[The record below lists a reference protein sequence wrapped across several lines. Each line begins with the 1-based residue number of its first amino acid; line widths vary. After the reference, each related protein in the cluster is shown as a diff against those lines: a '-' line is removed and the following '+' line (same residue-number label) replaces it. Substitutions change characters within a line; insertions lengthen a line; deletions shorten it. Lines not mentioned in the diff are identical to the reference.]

1 MKARLYTSWNNRKA
15 RRFHRKDHRNC
26 QAVRRFHSSEGFTK
40 QTQIH
45 NLRITQ
51 FSHPSAKTAFFL
63 PQFFKIHASKLQ
75 RAVDR
80 RRQRHEIGTTRGAGS
95 RFAQNRLDHI
105 VDHLPQDP
113 RAAVELFLIRPAQ
126 RQPNILADALMIDQ
140 RRHADK

>member
-51 FSHPSAKTAFFL
+51 FSHPSAKTAFFYRSFL
-63 PQFFKIHASKLQ
+63 RFTLLNCNAPLTG
-75 RAVDR
+75 
-80 RRQRHEIGTTRGAGS
+80 RQLHEIGTTRGAGS

>member
-51 FSHPSAKTAFFL
+51 FSHPSAKTAFFYRSFL
-63 PQFFKIHASKLQ
+63 RFTLLNCNAPLTGDDSAMKSGRSDPQAHASLKIGLITSSIIS
-75 RAVDR
+75 R
-80 RRQRHEIGTTRGAGS
+80 RI
-95 RFAQNRLDHI
+95 
-105 VDHLPQDP
+105 
-113 RAAVELFLIRPAQ
+113 PAL
-126 RQPNILADALMIDQ
+126 RSNFS
-140 RRHADK
+140 